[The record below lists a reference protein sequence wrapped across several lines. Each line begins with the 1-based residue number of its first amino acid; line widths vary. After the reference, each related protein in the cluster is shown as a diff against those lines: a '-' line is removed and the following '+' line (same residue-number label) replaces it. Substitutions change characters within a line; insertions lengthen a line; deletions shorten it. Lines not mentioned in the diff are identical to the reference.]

1 MEVQNV
7 QLNLNQQIRE
17 TFTELL
23 YSDRDITYHY
33 DTWFSFPNKFFV
45 FQLRYL
51 QTLNSISAENNS
63 TVIFPVPIDIMNQL
77 MNGMN
82 NRQPQY
88 PVYLP
93 QQQHQQFMQQQVNQN

>member
-1 MEVQNV
+1 M
-7 QLNLNQQIRE
+7 
-17 TFTELL
+17 
-23 YSDRDITYHY
+23 
-33 DTWFSFPNKFFV
+33 

-77 MNGMN
+77 MNGN

-93 QQQHQQFMQQQVNQN
+93 QQHQQFMQQQVRVNGKQIILNRDIYSMSQITLYYKALPVLKGNFF